1 MSDITI
7 TIHGGNNQILPN
19 ATEAIQNFYV
29 GEYCGETS
37 LEEGDGRSGLMP
49 ETIRFRAYINKEED
63 LERYL
68 AQIVECRTVT
78 ELAQVILVMQE
89 NELKI
94 TPEEMV
100 KERFIRLFHLNL
112 QCIRKD
118 DIAFF
123 GTQRE
128 LLHRNCLLFLPITP
142 RITKGKSVSNIRA
155 RINDAWSSRLR
166 HRSTGRF

>member
-29 GEYCGETS
+29 GEYCGET
-37 LEEGDGRSGLMP
+37 SGLMP

-100 KERFIRLFHLNL
+100 KERFIRLF
-112 QCIRKD
+112 
-118 DIAFF
+118 
-123 GTQRE
+123 
-128 LLHRNCLLFLPITP
+128 LPITP

>member
-1 MSDITI
+1 MPDITPNPENTLHI
-7 TIHGGNNQILPN
+7 KNMVCNRCIMVVKSQLEQLGLHPLSVELGIAVLPDAVSN
-19 ATEAIQNFYV
+19 KTYQRV
-29 GEYCGETS
+29 KDS
-37 LEEGDGRSGLMP
+37 LETFGFEL
-49 ETIRFRAYINKEED
+49 
-63 LERYL
+63 
-68 AQIVECRTVT
+68 IVECRTVT

-100 KERFIRLFHLNL
+100 KERFIRLF
-112 QCIRKD
+112 
-118 DIAFF
+118 
-123 GTQRE
+123 
-128 LLHRNCLLFLPITP
+128 LPITP

>member
-63 LERYL
+63 L
-68 AQIVECRTVT
+68 
-78 ELAQVILVMQE
+78 
-89 NELKI
+89 
-94 TPEEMV
+94 
-100 KERFIRLFHLNL
+100 FIR
-112 QCIRKD
+112 
-118 DIAFF
+118 
-123 GTQRE
+123 
-128 LLHRNCLLFLPITP
+128 LFLPITP

>member
-29 GEYCGETS
+29 GEYRGETS
-37 LEEGDGRSGLMP
+37 QEEEDGRSDLMG
-49 ETIRFRAYINKEED
+49 EAVRFRAYINKEED
-63 LERYL
+63 LER
-68 AQIVECRTVT
+68 
-78 ELAQVILVMQE
+78 
-89 NELKI
+89 
-94 TPEEMV
+94 
-100 KERFIRLFHLNL
+100 
-112 QCIRKD
+112 
-118 DIAFF
+118 
-123 GTQRE
+123 
-128 LLHRNCLLFLPITP
+128 LFLPITP

>member
-29 GEYCGETS
+29 GEYRGETS
-37 LEEGDGRSGLMP
+37 LEEADGRSDLMG
-49 ETIRFRAYINKEED
+49 EAVRFRAYINKEED

-78 ELAQVILVMQE
+78 ELAQIILVMQE
-89 NELKI
+89 NEPKI

-100 KERFIRLFHLNL
+100 KERFIRLF
-112 QCIRKD
+112 
-118 DIAFF
+118 
-123 GTQRE
+123 
-128 LLHRNCLLFLPITP
+128 LPITP
-142 RITKGKSVSNIRA
+142 RITKGKSISNIRA

>member
-68 AQIVECRTVT
+68 AQSSAGRLPSWPKSFWSCKRT
-78 ELAQVILVMQE
+78 
-89 NELKI
+89 
-94 TPEEMV
+94 
-100 KERFIRLFHLNL
+100 
-112 QCIRKD
+112 
-118 DIAFF
+118 
-123 GTQRE
+123 
-128 LLHRNCLLFLPITP
+128 
-142 RITKGKSVSNIRA
+142 S
-155 RINDAWSSRLR
+155 
-166 HRSTGRF
+166 

>member
-1 MSDITI
+1 M
-7 TIHGGNNQILPN
+7 
-19 ATEAIQNFYV
+19 

-37 LEEGDGRSGLMP
+37 QEEGDGRSGLMP

-100 KERFIRLFHLNL
+100 KERFIRLF
-112 QCIRKD
+112 
-118 DIAFF
+118 
-123 GTQRE
+123 
-128 LLHRNCLLFLPITP
+128 LPITP

>member
-89 NELKI
+89 NEPKI

-100 KERFIRLFHLNL
+100 KERFSVPVSTMREAVVSDTAQLAVFEKIY
-112 QCIRKD
+112 CI
-118 DIAFF
+118 
-123 GTQRE
+123 
-128 LLHRNCLLFLPITP
+128 CP
-142 RITKGKSVSNIRA
+142 RIYTALGN
-155 RINDAWSSRLR
+155 
-166 HRSTGRF
+166 